1 LIFRETSSIGIRY
14 FPVER
19 QVLKRNQATITVL
32 GESISLKL
40 AVNPEG
46 ETQVHPEFSDCL
58 QVAEKTGVPLKKVM
72 QLALHEYMSQQG
84 ESSGSQ
90 EN

>member
-1 LIFRETSSIGIRY
+1 
-14 FPVER
+14 
-19 QVLKRNQATITVL
+19 
-32 GESISLKL
+32 
-40 AVNPEG
+40 
-46 ETQVHPEFSDCL
+46 
-58 QVAEKTGVPLKKVM
+58 LKKVM